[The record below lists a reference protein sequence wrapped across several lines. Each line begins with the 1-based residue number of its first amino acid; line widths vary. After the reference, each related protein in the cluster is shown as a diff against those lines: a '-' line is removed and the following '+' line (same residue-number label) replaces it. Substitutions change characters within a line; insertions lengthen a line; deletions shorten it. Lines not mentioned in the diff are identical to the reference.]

1 MNQVVRKRPID
12 LTLGTVQLKQ
22 RYGIANKVGKPNE
35 EEANNLLT
43 YAFSNR
49 VTTFDTAPGYGESED
64 LLGRFLKKQGNLL
77 KDVPKI

>member
-35 EEANNLLT
+35 EEANKLMEEWHRN
-43 YAFSNR
+43 
-49 VTTFDTAPGYGESED
+49 APEGYICD
-64 LLGRFLKKQGNLL
+64 IL
-77 KDVPKI
+77 D